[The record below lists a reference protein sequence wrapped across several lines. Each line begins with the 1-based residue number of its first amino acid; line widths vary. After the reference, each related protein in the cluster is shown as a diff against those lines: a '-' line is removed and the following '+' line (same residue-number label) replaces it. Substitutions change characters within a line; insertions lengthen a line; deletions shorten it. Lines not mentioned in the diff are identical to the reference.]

1 MLRIIGGELRR
12 RKIHGP
18 PESATTRPIT
28 DLVREAVFN
37 ILRGHFEGASVYD
50 GFAGTGTIG
59 LEAVSRGASRVV
71 FAERDRKVVALLE
84 RNIDELGV
92 GDRCEVVSGDALGP
106 GALGRCPSP
115 VDVVFLD
122 PPYAMVRDPE
132 DWQRV
137 RLGFSRFI
145 DKLSETG
152 FAVLRTPWPF
162 SHETDEVNE
171 ALRTPVDLSFDNAVG
186 PETHAYG
193 STAVHLYMRK
203 GSGGAGDGA

>member
-1 MLRIIGGELRR
+1 MLRIIGGQLRR

-37 ILRGHFEGASVYD
+37 ILRGHFEGASVFD

-59 LEAVSRGASRVV
+59 LEAVSRGASRAV

-84 RNIDELGV
+84 QNIADLGV
-92 GDRCEVVSGDALGP
+92 GDRCEVVAGDALGP
-106 GALGRCPSP
+106 GALSRCPSP

-132 DWQRV
+132 DWERV
-137 RLGFSRFI
+137 RRGFSRFV
-145 DKLSETG
+145 DKLSPTG

-162 SHETDEVNE
+162 NREEGEGDDLV
-171 ALRTPVDLSFDNAVG
+171 RTPVDLAFDNAEG
-186 PETHAYG
+186 PETHPYG

-203 GSGGAGDGA
+203 AATGDGA